1 VSQRV
6 AAHRRRKG
14 AQGNDGEPPA
24 HGDSSGSVRLSGA
37 AARVAARYATAP
49 SYSDL
54 FAQEISSAPNRVE
67 PPAEQIMLLDLGA
80 ASAEVPSQAPL
91 SHSPASHLSSIQETS
106 QLIAPVE
113 QPHTA
118 PVEATTATVPV
129 WEPDWDFG
137 NDRLASTQHPLS
149 EALERASHRG
159 EWAADWAADEPA
171 PTGSMAHAEAP
182 ASARIEDEHQA
193 IWMERAESSYAE
205 TQEDFVVDAQPIH
218 GNLIEFPHELVAARK
233 VRPRR
238 AEGIYGAVTEAEPQL
253 SIFEVDPSSI
263 SIRPDAVEQP
273 AEAPAWTRPEWAD
286 MKLEASQ
293 QKETV
298 AEPVVEVRQSKAV
311 ELQAA
316 PMNLRMLAAVVDF
329 GLVSIMFLTVALL
342 VAVNSAVL
350 PSLREAEIDGG
361 LMFAAI
367 AIAYLAFSFTVARA
381 TPGMKYALISLRTFD
396 GLTPTREQRCRR
408 LGAMAL
414 SMLPV
419 GLGAVWAL
427 FDDEHLSWHDRWS
440 GTYLRRV

>member
-1 VSQRV
+1 M
-6 AAHRRRKG
+6 
-14 AQGNDGEPPA
+14 
-24 HGDSSGSVRLSGA
+24 
-37 AARVAARYATAP
+37 AT
-49 SYSDL
+49 
-54 FAQEISSAPNRVE
+54 VE
-67 PPAEQIMLLDLGA
+67 
-80 ASAEVPSQAPL
+80 
-91 SHSPASHLSSIQETS
+91 HS
-106 QLIAPVE
+106 
-113 QPHTA
+113 HTA
-118 PVEATTATVPV
+118 PVEAATATMPA
-129 WEPDWDFG
+129 WEPDWDWG
-137 NDRLASTQHPLS
+137 NDRVASTQHPLS

-159 EWAADWAADEPA
+159 EWAADEPA
-171 PTGSMAHAEAP
+171 STLTIAHAEAP
-182 ASARIEDEHQA
+182 ASGWIEDEHQA
-193 IWMERAESSYAE
+193 RWMERAESSCADA
-205 TQEDFVVDAQPIH
+205 QEDFVVDAQPIH

-238 AEGIYGAVTEAEPQL
+238 AEGIYGVVTEAEPQL
-253 SIFEVDPSSI
+253 SIFEVDPSSV
-263 SIRPDAVEQP
+263 SIRADVVEQP

-298 AEPVVEVRQSKAV
+298 TEPVLEVRQSKAV

-329 GLVSIMFLTVALL
+329 GLVSILFLAAALVVAMN
-342 VAVNSAVL
+342 AAVL
-350 PSLREAEIDGG
+350 PSLRDAEIDGG

-427 FDDEHLSWHDRWS
+427 FDEEHLSWHDRWS